1 MAACGPPACTTE
13 RLINNTCFGSAG
25 TTPAACGCLVCSLN
39 AKNSTYL
46 SPHVRS
52 SSEYKIH
59 CQAASWTAVA
69 SLHSAARYRTIS
81 SWPRH
86 ELKLY
91 ALYHLRCHLQQW
103 YSWPPD
109 SQSQWRMPALLG
121 VLCRL
126 EATPPNSCTD
136 HIHIHSGDKLA
147 RPGQQGSGIPVQC
160 CLWQAGERQTFT

>member
-1 MAACGPPACTTE
+1 MAACGPPACATE

-91 ALYHLRCHLQQW
+91 ALYHLRCHLHRIVALTTSTSTQATN
-103 YSWPPD
+103 
-109 SQSQWRMPALLG
+109 WRAPANREVVFLSNVACG
-121 VLCRL
+121 KPGNVKPSHRVTFCSR
-126 EATPPNSCTD
+126 E
-136 HIHIHSGDKLA
+136 DKSA
-147 RPGQQGSGIPVQC
+147 ACV
-160 CLWQAGERQTFT
+160 